1 MVELELLGLHSDG
14 EHLVLTDSRGERYRV
29 VIDDALRAAV
39 RRDRP
44 HLEQLRAEQGS
55 ALRPKDIQALV
66 RAGATAQEI
75 AEQHGLPVEHVRRY
89 EGPVLA
95 ERAWVVQQAQ
105 TIRINHDAD
114 APELGDTV
122 VDRLATRGVRPG
134 ALSWDAVRTQ
144 GQPWEVAVTFVTDGK
159 EREARWRVDL
169 SARSVHAVD
178 DEARWLSE
186 TQVGPGPVP
195 PRRRLNPVGDRH
207 GEVFD
212 QESGRPDQTESIL
225 AHLAESRGTRTQPD
239 LDLDEDETGT
249 APLWDEGAHPAAS
262 RPEEAFDAHILPL
275 RGPRATSPDE
285 AAGTTPALEP
295 DRAPAAEERQPADEA
310 PRPRQRPRK
319 QGRRSV
325 PSWDEIVFGARPE

>member
-44 HLEQLRAEQGS
+44 HLQHLHAEQGA

-95 ERAWVVQQAQ
+95 ERAWVVQQAKA
-105 TIRINHDAD
+105 IRIDHDPD

-134 ALSWDAVRTQ
+134 SLSWDAVRIQ
-144 GQPWEVAVTFVTDGK
+144 GQPWEVAVAFATDGEEK
-159 EREARWRVDL
+159 EARWRVDL
-169 SARSVHAVD
+169 SARSVRAVD

-195 PRRRLNPVGDRH
+195 PRRRLSPVTDRH

-225 AHLAESRGTRTQPD
+225 DHLTESRGSRTRPD
-239 LDLDEDETGT
+239 LDPDEEEAPT

-262 RPEEAFDAHILPL
+262 RPEDAFDAHILPL
-275 RGPRATSPDE
+275 RGPRAASPDE
-285 AAGTTPALEP
+285 AAGTVPALEADRPP
-295 DRAPAAEERQPADEA
+295 DPHEDQPPDGV
-310 PRPRQRPRK
+310 PGPRQRPRK